1 MDSSELASRVPT
13 VLVVDDEVRILSAL
27 RRTLRREA
35 FDLVTA
41 ETPDAGLRILE
52 ERPVDLVLSD
62 AKMPGMNGL
71 EFLSLA
77 AETRP
82 NVMRM
87 LITGWTEEIPTEDL
101 QRAGVCALIT
111 KPWEDDK
118 LKATLRRALNEFWG
132 PDPGVAR
139 IDPRLRSR

>member
-1 MDSSELASRVPT
+1 M
-13 VLVVDDEVRILSAL
+13 LVVDDEVRILSAL

-77 AETRP
+77 AEARP

-118 LKATLRRALNEFWG
+118 LKATLRRALASSG
-132 PDPGVAR
+132 DPIRA
-139 IDPRLRSR
+139 